1 MVLLRGIN
9 LASRN
14 RISMP
19 ELRVALTAAGFGDVA
34 TYVASG
40 NVVLSSRASASSVAR
55 QVHGLIQDRF
65 ELDVIVLVR
74 SQQELAD
81 VVQRNPLGSVV
92 TDPKRHLVTFLS
104 AELPP
109 DLVARMKK
117 VAGSRE
123 RFVVAGLEI
132 YSWHPEGVG
141 RSPLW
146 ERMAGKMQG
155 IDATSRNWSTVTALL
170 AMAGGRTE
178 R

>member
-1 MVLLRGIN
+1 MQAAQLAGIVENGLEDSSQTVPVRRHVVLLRGIN

-55 QVHGLIQDRF
+55 QVHRLIQDRVGF
-65 ELDVIVLVR
+65 DVIVLVR

-81 VVQRNPLGSVV
+81 VVQRNPLASIV
-92 TDPKRHLVTFLS
+92 TDPRRHLVTFLS

-109 DLVARMKK
+109 DLIARMKR

-123 RFVVAGLEI
+123 
-132 YSWHPEGVG
+132 
-141 RSPLW
+141 
-146 ERMAGKMQG
+146 
-155 IDATSRNWSTVTALL
+155 
-170 AMAGGRTE
+170 
-178 R
+178 

>member
-19 ELRVALTAAGFGDVA
+19 ELREALTTSGFDGVA

-40 NVVLSSRASASSVAR
+40 NVVLSSRASASEVAG
-55 QVHGLIQDRF
+55 QVHRLIKDRF
-65 ELDVIVLVR
+65 GLEVVVLVR

-81 VVQRNPLGSVV
+81 VVQRNPLGSIV

-104 AELPP
+104 AEVPP
-109 DLVARMKK
+109 DLVARMNT
-117 VAGSRE
+117 VAGSHE

-146 ERMAGKMQG
+146 ERIAGKMRG